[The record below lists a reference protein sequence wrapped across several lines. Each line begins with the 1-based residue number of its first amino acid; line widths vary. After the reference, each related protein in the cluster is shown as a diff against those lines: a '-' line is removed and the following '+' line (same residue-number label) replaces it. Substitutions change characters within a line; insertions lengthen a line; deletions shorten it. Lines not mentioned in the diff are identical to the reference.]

1 MSNTVVVPTATNA
14 TVDPTPTKWFN
25 KVATFVAYL
34 YLMRVPLVIA
44 TFLFLAF
51 PVLAMVWL
59 RPLLQNLFVLSV
71 QGTFWTSTVSF
82 TLCWSL
88 LLTSR
93 LVLLNGYRF
102 RLPQVL
108 TVLSMRP
115 ESAIFMALLSVVLP
129 ATQFLAAREFG
140 LSGSEVLK
148 RIAAIFAG
156 ALLAYILA
164 FAAMFVT
171 VRIAPLKLLPP
182 NQTLPAPK
190 FLHDRLQ
197 KADEKGVN
205 PALLSRLGAFLLRT
219 FPKGLLVGY
228 VDPKTGVPWGGH
240 WLAFSFGVATAVLT
254 FVVDIYRHSY
264 IGEASPIPALC
275 YVVIL
280 LLNLNWILSFLAFLL
295 DRYRIPL
302 LIPILIL
309 CWIGGQVPSSDHYY
323 RSQTVA
329 SVDAITPYDVL
340 HARKGKPIV
349 LVATAGG
356 GIQAG
361 AWTDQVLAG
370 LQQLSTTWK
379 QQALDEARKLSKPD
393 PALYDFAQS
402 LTLVS
407 SVSGGATGS
416 MYFLNLYAPGNTA
429 AFQVTKVAEMQNA
442 VEESSLDDVAW
453 ALVYRDFARIFLP
466 YVSVSGDK
474 FIDRGYALEETWR
487 KRGGIDANL
496 SNWRIGVKEGNRP
509 AVIFNSTIAETGEPL
524 ILSNTDLAEETAT
537 PRRENF
543 YALYPKMDLP
553 VVTAVRLAAT
563 FPYVSPAAR
572 IYSGKPYH
580 MIDGGYYDNPG
591 VSSLAEWL
599 DEGLRDLVKKNEEM
613 PSHILII
620 QIRSFPDDQEAEP
633 SNRGWFFQVEAPITG
648 LLSVRSTAQLV
659 RDHEGLSKL
668 ARLWHTAPEQ
678 GYLQDRIRFATFT
691 FPGND
696 APLSW
701 AMNQSQKVAIEK
713 RWTEFQRT
721 NKKDIDW
728 VHCTLD
734 EASDACKSTDQNGPY

>member
-1 MSNTVVVPTATNA
+1 MN
-14 TVDPTPTKWFN
+14 WFN
-25 KVATFVAYL
+25 GFGTFAAYL
-34 YLMRVPLVIA
+34 YLMRIPLLIA

-51 PVLAMVWL
+51 PLLAMIWL
-59 RPLLQNLFVLSV
+59 KTLLQNLFMLSV
-71 QGTFWTSTVSF
+71 QGTLWTATVSF

-108 TVLSMRP
+108 TVLTMRP
-115 ESAIFMALLSVVLP
+115 ESAIFMALLSMLLP
-129 ATQFLAAREFG
+129 ATQFLSAREFG
-140 LSGSEVLK
+140 LSSSDVLK
-148 RIAAIFAG
+148 RIAAILAG
-156 ALLAYILA
+156 ALLAYIVA
-164 FAAMFVT
+164 YSAMFVT
-171 VRIAPLKLLPP
+171 VLAAPLKLLPP

-190 FLHDRLQ
+190 FLHDRLR

-205 PALLSRLGAFLLRT
+205 PALLLRLGSFLLRT

-228 VDPKTGVPWGGH
+228 VDPKTGVPLGGH
-240 WLAFSFGVATAVLT
+240 WLAFSFAVATAVLT
-254 FVVDIYRHSY
+254 FALDIYRRSY
-264 IGEASPIPALC
+264 IGESSPIPALC

-295 DRYRIPL
+295 DRYRMPL

-323 RSQTVA
+323 RSQAVG
-329 SVDAITPYDVL
+329 SVDTITPYDVL
-340 HARKGKPIV
+340 HARKGKPII

-361 AWTDQVLAG
+361 AWTDQVLFG
-370 LQQLSTTWK
+370 LQQLSKDWK
-379 QQALDEARKLSKPD
+379 QQALDGAKKQGGPD
-393 PALYDFAQS
+393 RTLYDFAQS

-416 MYFLNLYAPGNTA
+416 MYFVNLYAPDTAA
-429 AFQVTKVAEMQNA
+429 AFQDAKVAEMQNA

-474 FIDRGYALEETWR
+474 FIDRGYALEESWR
-487 KRGGIDANL
+487 KRGSIDANL
-496 SNWRIGVKEGNRP
+496 SKWRIGVKEGNRP
-509 AVIFNSTIAETGEPL
+509 AVIFNSTITETGEPL
-524 ILSNTDLAEETAT
+524 ILSNTDLNEETVT
-537 PRRENF
+537 PRRESF
-543 YALYPKMDLP
+543 YNLYPKNDLP

-572 IYSGKPYH
+572 IYSDQPEYH

-591 VSSLAEWL
+591 IASLAEWL
-599 DEGLRDLVKKNEEM
+599 DEGLRGLVKRNEEM

-620 QIRSFPDDQEAEP
+620 QIRSFPDDQEAKP
-633 SNRGWFFQVEAPITG
+633 TSRGWFFQAIAPVKG

-668 ARLWHTAPEQ
+668 ARLWHSAPEQ
-678 GYLQDRIRFATFT
+678 GYLQDRILFATFT

-701 AMNQSQKVAIEK
+701 AMNRSQRDAIGR
-713 RWTEFQRT
+713 RWNEFMMT

-728 VHCTLD
+728 VHCTID
-734 EASDACKSTDQNGPY
+734 EASDACKSKDQNGPY